1 MEGVLNTLTKIVA
14 HSIFA
19 KYNRKNVCVSFN
31 HETRKEANIETVKV
45 ISNKDLIWCMRTEA
59 SNQCVFFFQ
68 FRALVVRNVYVT
80 FALISREV

>member
-1 MEGVLNTLTKIVA
+1 MEGVLNILTKIVA
-14 HSIFA
+14 HPIFA
-19 KYNRKNVCVSFN
+19 NYNRKNVCISFN
-31 HETRKEANIETVKV
+31 YETRKEANIETVKV

-59 SNQCVFFFQ
+59 SNQCVFFK